1 MIALLHRHPAF
12 LVRFGAGNFFC
23 EIFKLRI
30 EPGGVEFRQRDRLLR
45 EDGKARWSNLGE
57 TATHEETSFFA
68 GVSSI
73 TTMPGFI
80 VEIKGA

>member
-1 MIALLHRHPAF
+1 MIALLHRHPAR
-12 LVRFGAGNFFC
+12 LVRFGAGNFF
-23 EIFKLRI
+23 FKFLSSASSA
-30 EPGGVEFRQRDRLLR
+30 GGVEFREGDHLLR
-45 EDGKARWSNLGE
+45 EDGKARRSNLGE
-57 TATHEETSFFA
+57 TATHEETQFFA